1 MSDANIQKKPSG
13 SRRMRLILILSLAV
27 NLAVVGLVAGA
38 ALRGGER
45 GGASGDARARA
56 MQTRDFGFGPYVSAL
71 DRDARRDIGR
81 NFISKAGGPAKARA
95 GAQEKF
101 EAILDALK
109 AEPFDADLFQGAM
122 LAQLND
128 LAEKQN
134 IGASVIVDHV
144 AMMTPEARAAY
155 AVRLDQALK
164 RPPRHDAGPD
174 GGPDA
179 KPKPKPKAQP

>member
-1 MSDANIQKKPSG
+1 MSDANFQKKLGG
-13 SRRMRLILILSLAV
+13 SRRMRFILILSLAV

-45 GGASGDARARA
+45 GGASGDGDARARA
-56 MQTRDFGFGPYVSAL
+56 MQTRDFGFGPYVEAL
-71 DRDARRDIGR
+71 EHEQRREIGR
-81 NFISKAGGPAKARA
+81 NFIKKAGGAAKARA

-101 EAILDALK
+101 EAILDALN
-109 AEPFDADLFQGAM
+109 AEPFDADLFQAAV

-134 IGASVIVDHV
+134 IGAAVIVDHV
-144 AMMTPEARAAY
+144 ATMTPEARAAY

-164 RPPRHDAGPD
+164 RPPRSDA
-174 GGPDA
+174 
-179 KPKPKPKAQP
+179 KPKPKAQP